1 LECKEVPIGMIQ
13 INALL
18 RVRSRNVYK

>member
-18 RVRSRNVYK
+18 EG